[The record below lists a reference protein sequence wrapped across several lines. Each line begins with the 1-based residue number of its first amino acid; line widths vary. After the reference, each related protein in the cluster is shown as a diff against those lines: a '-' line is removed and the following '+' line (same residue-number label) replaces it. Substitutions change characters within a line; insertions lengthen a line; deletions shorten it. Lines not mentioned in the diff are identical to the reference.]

1 LALREGF
8 EGWFMAHLTQKE
20 FQEAVRLLVDEI
32 GLQRMRDKLV
42 RIKALVTRRGIA
54 SPDALADQLYMLTS
68 GLRRQVPATYGFYAV
83 WNEALHKKL
92 GEEGEENLEKLAEKV
107 NSCLDPREDILADK
121 AAELDAALEEYE
133 QALCSAAGPQLAR
146 MDMLL
151 KAVPAV
157 AEKLRA
163 KPLAGNPSAA
173 ENSSE

>member
-1 LALREGF
+1 
-8 EGWFMAHLTQKE
+8 MAHLTQKE
-20 FQEAVRLLVDEI
+20 FQDAVRLLVDEI

-42 RIKALVTRRGIA
+42 RIKALVTRRGVGT
-54 SPDALADQLYMLTS
+54 PEALADQLYMLTS

-83 WNEALHKKL
+83 WNETLHKKL

-107 NSCLDPREDILADK
+107 NTCLDERDGIVAEK
-121 AAELDAALEEYE
+121 GEELDAALAAYE
-133 QALCSAAGPQLAR
+133 QALSSAAGPHLAR

-163 KPLAGNPSAA
+163 QPLSETPAPAA
-173 ENSSE
+173 ESES